1 MKFKKIYIE
10 ITNQCNF
17 HCSFCFDNQR
27 PVKYMQ
33 EDEFNLIIEKI
44 RPFTD
49 YIYLHVLGEPMMH
62 PQLNEILEIAKEAGL
77 KVNITTNGSFLA
89 KKEAGLNGENVRQI
103 NISLH
108 DLEENIPE
116 NQWNEKIRELIKT
129 SEELANKGIY
139 MSIRLW
145 NKDANSADKF
155 IHAAISIIQTNYP
168 EINFESQKGH
178 YHTNIRLAERLY
190 LQFAPRFKWPDGETE
205 LHGNIRTCY
214 ALRDQIAILSNGDVV
229 PCCIDAG
236 ANLKLGNILNEE
248 LSDILRNPKAIRMR
262 LGFQQGIFTED
273 YCKTCGFIIQ
283 ES

>member
-27 PVKYMQ
+27 PVRYMQ
-33 EDEFNLIIEKI
+33 VDEFKLITEKI

-62 PQLNEILEIAKEAGL
+62 PQLNEILEIAKKAGL
-77 KVNITTNGSFLA
+77 KVNISTNGSSLA
-89 KKEAGLNGENVRQI
+89 KKEAGLSADNVRQI
-103 NISLH
+103 NVSLH

-116 NQWNEKIRELIKT
+116 NNWHDKI
-129 SEELANKGIY
+129 SEILKSSGILASKGIY
-139 MSIRLW
+139 MSLRLW
-145 NKDANSADKF
+145 NREVISADKF
-155 IHAAISIIQTNYP
+155 IQTALTAIQSNYP
-168 EINFESQKGH
+168 EISTELHKGH
-178 YHTNIRLAERLY
+178 YHTNIRLNERLF
-190 LQFAPRFKWPDGETE
+190 LQFAPRFKWPDGETS
-205 LHGNIRTCY
+205 LQGKARTCY

-236 ANLKLGNILNEE
+236 ANLKLGNIFTDE
-248 LSDILRNPKAIRMR
+248 LSEILKNPKANRMR
-262 LGFQQGIFTED
+262 LGFQQGIFTEG
-273 YCKTCGFIIQ
+273 YCKSCGFIVQ